1 MKQAEKIYMISD
13 AAKQVKVEAHVL
25 RYWEEE
31 LELPV
36 KRNEMGHRFYTEE
49 DLELFRRIKDL
60 KEKGIQL
67 KGIKSILK
75 NGALME
81 PADTLAG
88 SLADSLADSLAG
100 ENSVEGK
107 ELEKRHVVMVK
118 KGEFLPVTEKSF
130 PIHEESREQKS
141 LRLQQLLKEMI
152 SEAVCSNNR
161 EIYRD
166 MKESILKE
174 LDYQFRLQ
182 EEREETREKERILR
196 EEEHFKQV
204 DELLRARSSKGE
216 NDVKK
221 KRVFDGRFLKNGFTG
236 KKRSIS

>member
-49 DLELFRRIKDL
+49 DLGQFRRIKEL

-67 KGIKSILK
+67 KGIRNILK
-75 NGALME
+75 SGSLNE
-81 PADTLAG
+81 PADILENGNITE
-88 SLADSLADSLAG
+88 G
-100 ENSVEGK
+100 EGME
-107 ELEKRHVVMVK
+107 RHVVMVK
-118 KGEFLPVTEKSF
+118 KGEFLPVTEKNF
-130 PIHEESREQKS
+130 PVREESREQKS
-141 LRLQQLLKEMI
+141 LRLQQLLREMI
-152 SEAVCSNNR
+152 SEAVQSNNQ

-166 MKESILKE
+166 MKDSILKE

-182 EEREETREKERILR
+182 DEREEAREKERILR
-196 EEEHFKQV
+196 EEEHFKQI
-204 DELLRARSSKGE
+204 DELLRTRSAKKE
-216 NDVKK
+216 NTPKIRK
-221 KRVFDGRFLKNGFTG
+221 VFEGKFLKNGFTG
-236 KKRSIS
+236 KKRSIT

>member
-75 NGALME
+75 NGGLTE
-81 PADTLAG
+81 
-88 SLADSLADSLAG
+88 SADSLANSLTDSLKDSLKG
-100 ENSVEGK
+100 ENGTEGN

-130 PIHEESREQKS
+130 PVHEESREQKS

-152 SEAVCSNNR
+152 SEAVSSNNR

-166 MKESILKE
+166 MKEGILKE

-182 EEREETREKERILR
+182 EEREETREKERITR
-196 EEEHFKQV
+196 EEEHFKQI
-204 DELLRARSSKGE
+204 DELLRERSSKGE
-216 NDVKK
+216 NGPKK
-221 KRVFDGRFLKNGFTG
+221 KKVFVGKILKNGFTG

>member
-75 NGALME
+75 NGGLME
-81 PADTLAG
+81 PADILERE
-88 SLADSLADSLAG
+88 SVG
-100 ENSVEGK
+100 EGNEM
-107 ELEKRHVVMVK
+107 EKRHVVMVK
-118 KGEFLPVTEKSF
+118 KGEFLPVTEKTF
-130 PIHEESREQKS
+130 PIHEESKEQKS

-152 SEAVCSNNR
+152 SEAVSSNNR
-161 EIYRD
+161 EIYHD

-196 EEEHFKQV
+196 EEEHFKQI
-204 DELLRARSSKGE
+204 DELLRVRSSKGE
-216 NDVKK
+216 NVSKK
-221 KRVFDGRFLKNGFTG
+221 KKVFDGRFLKNGFTG

>member
-75 NGALME
+75 NGGLMD
-81 PADTLAG
+81 PAQTF
-88 SLADSLADSLAG
+88 ADSIKG
-100 ENSVEGK
+100 ENGTEGN

-152 SEAVCSNNR
+152 SEAVSSNNR
-161 EIYRD
+161 EIYHD
-166 MKESILKE
+166 MKEGILKE

-182 EEREETREKERILR
+182 EEREETREKERMLR
-196 EEEHFKQV
+196 EEEHFKQI
-204 DELLRARSSKGE
+204 DELLRERSTKGE
-216 NDVKK
+216 NRSKK
-221 KRVFDGRFLKNGFTG
+221 KKVFDGKFLKNGFTG

>member
-67 KGIKSILK
+67 KGIK
-75 NGALME
+75 
-81 PADTLAG
+81 
-88 SLADSLADSLAG
+88 DSLKDSLKG
-100 ENSVEGK
+100 ENGTEGS

-130 PIHEESREQKS
+130 PVHEESREQKS

-152 SEAVCSNNR
+152 SEAVSSNNR

-166 MKESILKE
+166 MKEGILKE

-182 EEREETREKERILR
+182 EEREETREKERITR
-196 EEEHFKQV
+196 EEEHFKQI
-204 DELLRARSSKGE
+204 DELLRERSSKGE
-216 NDVKK
+216 NGPKK
-221 KRVFDGRFLKNGFTG
+221 KKVFVGKILKNGFTG

>member
-49 DLELFRRIKDL
+49 DLAQFRRIREL

-75 NGALME
+75 NGSLIEPVNALEKDPVMDNE
-81 PADTLAG
+81 
-88 SLADSLADSLAG
+88 
-100 ENSVEGK
+100 K
-107 ELEKRHVVMVK
+107 LEKRQVVVVK
-118 KGEFLPVTEKSF
+118 KGEFLPVTEKTF
-130 PIHEESREQKS
+130 PAHDESREQKS
-141 LRLQQLLKEMI
+141 LRLQQLLKDMI
-152 SEAVCSNNR
+152 AEAVSGSNQ
-161 EIYRD
+161 ELYRD

-182 EEREETREKERILR
+182 EERDDSREKERIGR
-196 EEEHFKQV
+196 EEEHFKQI
-204 DELLRARSSKGE
+204 DELLRTRSPRKEKAVKEKKVSERGLF
-216 NDVKK
+216 KK
-221 KRVFDGRFLKNGFTG
+221 KLEG
-236 KKRSIS
+236 KKRSIV

>member
-75 NGALME
+75 NGGLIE
-81 PADTLAG
+81 PADILERENV
-88 SLADSLADSLAG
+88 G
-100 ENSVEGK
+100 EGNEI
-107 ELEKRHVVMVK
+107 EKRHVVMVK
-118 KGEFLPVTEKSF
+118 KGEFLPVTEKTF

-152 SEAVCSNNR
+152 SEAVSSNNR

-174 LDYQFRLQ
+174 LDYQVRLQ

-196 EEEHFKQV
+196 EEEHFKQI
-204 DELLRARSSKGE
+204 DELLRVRSSKGE
-216 NDVKK
+216 SVSKK
-221 KRVFDGRFLKNGFTG
+221 KKVFDSRFLKNGFTG

>member
-75 NGALME
+75 NGGLIE
-81 PADTLAG
+81 PADILERENV
-88 SLADSLADSLAG
+88 G
-100 ENSVEGK
+100 EGNEM
-107 ELEKRHVVMVK
+107 EKRHVVMVK
-118 KGEFLPVTEKSF
+118 KGEFLPVTEKTF

-152 SEAVCSNNR
+152 SEAVSSNNR

-196 EEEHFKQV
+196 EEEHFKQI
-204 DELLRARSSKGE
+204 DELLRVRSSTGE
-216 NDVKK
+216 SVSKK
-221 KRVFDGRFLKNGFTG
+221 KKVFDSRFLKNGFTG

>member
-1 MKQAEKIYMISD
+1 MKQAEKIYLISD

-49 DLELFRRIKDL
+49 DLNQFRRIKEL

-75 NGALME
+75 NGNLIE
-81 PADTLAG
+81 PM
-88 SLADSLADSLAG
+88 DSLDK
-100 ENSVEGK
+100 ESVPGEGK
-107 ELEKRHVVMVK
+107 LEKRQVVVVK
-118 KGEFLPVTEKSF
+118 KGEFLPVTERNF
-130 PIHEESREQKS
+130 PAHEESREQKS
-141 LRLQQLLKEMI
+141 LKLQQLLKDMI
-152 SEAVCSNNR
+152 AEAVSGSNQ

-166 MKESILKE
+166 MKEGILKE

-182 EEREETREKERILR
+182 EEREDAREKERIGR
-196 EEEHFKQV
+196 EEEHFKQI
-204 DELLRARSSKGE
+204 DELLRARSGQKEKSTKEKTVSQKGFF
-216 NDVKK
+216 K
-221 KRVFDGRFLKNGFTG
+221 KRLTG
-236 KKRSIS
+236 KKRSIV

>member
-36 KRNEMGHRFYTEE
+36 KRNEMGHRFYTGE

-75 NGALME
+75 NGGLME
-81 PADTLAG
+81 PADIL
-88 SLADSLADSLAG
+88 DHENVG
-100 ENSVEGK
+100 EGNEM
-107 ELEKRHVVMVK
+107 EKRHVVMVK

-152 SEAVCSNNR
+152 SEAVSNNNR

-182 EEREETREKERILR
+182 EEREETREKERALR
-196 EEEHFKQV
+196 EEEHFKQI
-204 DELLRARSSKGE
+204 DELLRERSTKKE
-216 NDVKK
+216 TDPQKK
-221 KRVFDGRFLKNGFTG
+221 KVLVGKILKNGFTG

>member
-81 PADTLAG
+81 PADPLAG
-88 SLADSLADSLAG
+88 SLAG
-100 ENSVEGK
+100 EDAVEGN

-118 KGEFLPVTEKSF
+118 KGEFLPVTEKTF

-152 SEAVCSNNR
+152 SEAVSSNNR

-196 EEEHFKQV
+196 EEEHFKQI
-204 DELLRARSSKGE
+204 DELLRVRSSKGE
-216 NDVKK
+216 NVSKRKK
-221 KRVFDGRFLKNGFTG
+221 VFDGRFLKNGFTG

>member
-1 MKQAEKIYMISD
+1 MKQAEKIFMISD

-49 DLELFRRIKDL
+49 DLEMFRRIKEL

-67 KGIKSILK
+67 KGIKTILK
-75 NGALME
+75 NGGLME
-81 PADTLAG
+81 PEGLLEREDR
-88 SLADSLADSLAG
+88 G
-100 ENSVEGK
+100 ETN

-118 KGEFLPVTEKSF
+118 KGEFLPVTEKTF
-130 PIHEESREQKS
+130 PIREESREQKS

-152 SEAVCSNNR
+152 SEAVASNNQ

-174 LDYQFRLQ
+174 MDYQFRLQ
-182 EEREETREKERILR
+182 EEREETREKERMQR
-196 EEEHFKQV
+196 EEEHFKQI
-204 DELLRARSSKGE
+204 DELLRTRS
-216 NDVKK
+216 VKK
-221 KRVFDGRFLKNGFTG
+221 EAAPKRKKIFEGKLLNGFTG
-236 KKRSIS
+236 KKRSIT

>member
-13 AAKQVKVEAHVL
+13 AAKQVKAEAHVL

-49 DLELFRRIKDL
+49 DLELFRRIKAL

-75 NGALME
+75 NGGLME
-81 PADTLAG
+81 PADFLERENV
-88 SLADSLADSLAG
+88 G
-100 ENSVEGK
+100 EGNEM
-107 ELEKRHVVMVK
+107 EKRHVVMVK

-152 SEAVCSNNR
+152 SEAVSNNNR

-182 EEREETREKERILR
+182 EEREETREKERVLR
-196 EEEHFKQV
+196 EEEHFKQI
-204 DELLRARSSKGE
+204 DELLRERSSKKEAGTKR
-216 NDVKK
+216 KK
-221 KRVFDGRFLKNGFTG
+221 IFDNRFLKNGFTG
-236 KKRSIS
+236 KKRSII

>member
-75 NGALME
+75 NGGLIE
-81 PADTLAG
+81 PADILERENV
-88 SLADSLADSLAG
+88 G
-100 ENSVEGK
+100 EGNEM
-107 ELEKRHVVMVK
+107 EKRHVVMVK
-118 KGEFLPVTEKSF
+118 KGEFLPVTEKTF

-152 SEAVCSNNR
+152 SEAVSSNNR

-196 EEEHFKQV
+196 EEEHFKQI
-204 DELLRARSSKGE
+204 DELLRVRSSKGE
-216 NDVKK
+216 SVSKK
-221 KRVFDGRFLKNGFTG
+221 KKVFDSRFLKNGFTG

>member
-75 NGALME
+75 NGGLME
-81 PADTLAG
+81 PADILERE
-88 SLADSLADSLAG
+88 SVG
-100 ENSVEGK
+100 EGNEM
-107 ELEKRHVVMVK
+107 EKRHVVMVK
-118 KGEFLPVTEKSF
+118 KGEFLPVTEKTF

-152 SEAVCSNNR
+152 SEAVSSNNR
-161 EIYRD
+161 EIYHD

-196 EEEHFKQV
+196 EEEHFKQI
-204 DELLRARSSKGE
+204 DELLRVRSSKGE
-216 NDVKK
+216 NVSKK
-221 KRVFDGRFLKNGFTG
+221 KKVFDGRFLKNGFTG

>member
-1 MKQAEKIYMISD
+1 MKQTERIYMISD

-49 DLELFRRIKDL
+49 DLGQFRRIKEL

-67 KGIKSILK
+67 KGIKNILK
-75 NGALME
+75 S
-81 PADTLAG
+81 G
-88 SLADSLADSLAG
+88 SLNESMDILESGNLSEG
-100 ENSVEGK
+100 EGME
-107 ELEKRHVVMVK
+107 RHVVMVK

-130 PIHEESREQKS
+130 PVREESREQKS
-141 LRLQQLLKEMI
+141 LRLQQLLREMI
-152 SEAVCSNNR
+152 SEAVQSNNQ

-166 MKESILKE
+166 MKDSILKE

-196 EEEHFKQV
+196 EEEHFKQI
-204 DELLRARSSKGE
+204 DELLRSRSA
-216 NDVKK
+216 KK
-221 KRVFDGRFLKNGFTG
+221 ESSLKMRKVFDGKFLKNGFTG
-236 KKRSIS
+236 KKRSIT

>member
-75 NGALME
+75 NGGLTE
-81 PADTLAG
+81 SSDILERENV
-88 SLADSLADSLAG
+88 G
-100 ENSVEGK
+100 EGNEM
-107 ELEKRHVVMVK
+107 EKRHVVMVK
-118 KGEFLPVTEKSF
+118 KGEFLPITEKSF

-152 SEAVCSNNR
+152 SEAVSSNNR
-161 EIYRD
+161 EVYRD

-196 EEEHFKQV
+196 EEEHFKQI
-204 DELLRARSSKGE
+204 DELLRVRSSKGE
-216 NDVKK
+216 NASKK
-221 KRVFDGRFLKNGFTG
+221 KRVFDGRFLKNGFSG